1 VNPSSRSCKIDWKI
15 QIGIQKLEIEKEKE
29 KNIEK
34 KEETAASGPQP
45 SKPV

>member
-29 KNIEK
+29 KNTEK
-34 KEETAASGPQP
+34 KRGDSGQWATA
-45 SKPV
+45 